1 MTRIRAF
8 SGAKT
13 GAALLVLPLGLFL
26 GLSLTACGGSS
37 KDYVQE
43 KTVERI
49 ATEQLTN
56 AIGVTPEGLDCPGDL
71 EGKVGTEMTC
81 VLTSEGEKYDAIIT
95 VDDVDGG
102 RVHFQID
109 VPPNATE

>member
-1 MTRIRAF
+1 MTRTRAF
-8 SGAKT
+8 SGAKI
-13 GAALLVLPLGLFL
+13 GAAVLVLPLS
-26 GLSLTACGGSS
+26 LSLTACGGSS
-37 KDYVQE
+37 EDHVQE

-95 VDDVDGG
+95 VDNVDGG
-102 RVHFQID
+102 RVHFKID

>member
-1 MTRIRAF
+1 MTRTRAF

-13 GAALLVLPLGLFL
+13 GAALLVLPLCLFL
-26 GLSLTACGGSS
+26 GLSLTACGGSD

-56 AIGVTPEGLDCPGDL
+56 AIGVTPERLDCPGDL

>member
-1 MTRIRAF
+1 MTRTRAI
-8 SGAKT
+8 SGALT
-13 GAALLVLPLGLFL
+13 GAALLALSLG
-26 GLSLTACGGSS
+26 LTACGGTD
-37 KDYVQE
+37 KNYVQE

-56 AIGVTPEGLDCPGDL
+56 AIGVTPEHLDCPGDL

-81 VLTSEGEKYDAIIT
+81 VLTSEGKKYDAIIT
-95 VDDVDGG
+95 VDNVERG

-109 VPPNATE
+109 VPPNAEQ

>member
-1 MTRIRAF
+1 MTRTRAF
-8 SGAKT
+8 SGAMT
-13 GAALLVLPLGLFL
+13 GATLLALTLA
-26 GLSLTACGGSS
+26 LTACGSS
-37 KDYVQE
+37 EDHVQE

-56 AIGVTPEGLDCPGDL
+56 AIGVTPEDLDCPGDL

-95 VDDVDGG
+95 VDEVDGG

>member
-1 MTRIRAF
+1 MTRTRAF
-8 SGAKT
+8 SGAMT
-13 GAALLVLPLGLFL
+13 GAALLALS
-26 GLSLTACGGSS
+26 LSLTACGSS

-56 AIGVTPEGLDCPGDL
+56 AIGVTPQDLDCPGDL

-95 VDDVDGG
+95 VDDVDGD
-102 RVHFQID
+102 RVRFKID

>member
-8 SGAKT
+8 SGAMT
-13 GAALLVLPLGLFL
+13 GATLLALPLA
-26 GLSLTACGGSS
+26 LTACGSS
-37 KDYVQE
+37 EDYVQE

-71 EGKVGTEMTC
+71 EGKIGTEMTC

-102 RVHFQID
+102 RVHFKID
-109 VPPNATE
+109 VPPNAAE

>member
-1 MTRIRAF
+1 MTRTRAF
-8 SGAKT
+8 SGALT
-13 GAALLVLPLGLFL
+13 GAALLTSSLA
-26 GLSLTACGGSS
+26 LTACGAS

-56 AIGVTPEGLDCPGDL
+56 AIGVTPQDLDCPGDL

-81 VLTSEGEKYDAIIT
+81 VLTSEGEKYDAILT

-102 RVHFQID
+102 RVHFKID

>member
-1 MTRIRAF
+1 MTRTRAI
-8 SGAKT
+8 SGALT
-13 GAALLVLPLGLFL
+13 GAALLVLS
-26 GLSLTACGGSS
+26 LSLTACGDSE

-56 AIGVTPEGLDCPGDL
+56 AVGVTPEDLDCPGDL
-71 EGKVGTEMTC
+71 EGKVGTKMTC
-81 VLTSEGEKYDAIIT
+81 VLTSEGKDYDAIIT
-95 VDDVDGG
+95 VDDVERG

-109 VPPNATE
+109 VPPNAEQ

>member
-1 MTRIRAF
+1 MTRTRAI
-8 SGAKT
+8 SGALT
-13 GAALLVLPLGLFL
+13 GAALLT
-26 GLSLTACGGSS
+26 LSLALTACGS
-37 KDYVQE
+37 DENHVQE

-56 AIGVTPEGLDCPGDL
+56 AIGVTPEDLDCPGDL

-109 VPPNATE
+109 VPPNAAE

>member
-1 MTRIRAF
+1 MTRTRAF
-8 SGAKT
+8 SGAMT
-13 GAALLVLPLGLFL
+13 GAALLALSF
-26 GLSLTACGGSS
+26 SLTACGSS

-56 AIGVTPEGLDCPGDL
+56 AIGVTPEDLDCPGDL

-102 RVHFQID
+102 RVRFKSD

>member
-1 MTRIRAF
+1 MTPTRAI
-8 SGAKT
+8 SGAMT
-13 GAALLVLPLGLFL
+13 GAALLVLPLA
-26 GLSLTACGGSS
+26 LTACGSS

-56 AIGVTPEGLDCPGDL
+56 AIGVTPEDLDCPGDL

>member
-1 MTRIRAF
+1 MTRTRAF
-8 SGAKT
+8 SGATT
-13 GAALLVLPLGLFL
+13 GAALLVLF
-26 GLSLTACGGSS
+26 LSLTACGSTR
-37 KDYVQE
+37 DYVQE

-56 AIGVTPEGLDCPGDL
+56 AIGVTPENLDCPGDL

-81 VLTSEGEKYDAIIT
+81 VLTSDGEKYDAIIT

-102 RVHFQID
+102 RVHFKID
-109 VPPNATE
+109 VPPNAAE

>member
-1 MTRIRAF
+1 MTRTRAF
-8 SGAKT
+8 SGALT
-13 GAALLVLPLGLFL
+13 GAALLVLSPA
-26 GLSLTACGGSS
+26 LTACGGSGE
-37 KDYVQE
+37 DYVQE

-71 EGKVGTEMTC
+71 EGKIGTEMTC

-95 VDDVDGG
+95 VDDVEGS
-102 RVHFQID
+102 RVHFKID
-109 VPPNATE
+109 VPPNAAE

>member
-1 MTRIRAF
+1 MTRTRAF
-8 SGAKT
+8 SGALA
-13 GAALLVLPLGLFL
+13 GAALLA
-26 GLSLTACGGSS
+26 LTACGTS
-37 KDYVQE
+37 DDFVQE

-56 AIGVTPEGLDCPGDL
+56 AIGVTPEDLDCPGDL

-95 VDDVDGG
+95 VDSVDEG
-102 RVHFQID
+102 RVRFKID
-109 VPPNATE
+109 VPPNAAE

>member
-1 MTRIRAF
+1 MTRTRAF
-8 SGAKT
+8 SGALT
-13 GAALLVLPLGLFL
+13 GAALLA
-26 GLSLTACGGSS
+26 LSLALTACGSS
-37 KDYVQE
+37 EDFVQE

-56 AIGVTPEGLDCPGDL
+56 AVGVTPEDLDCPGDL

-95 VDDVDGG
+95 VDDVTGG
-102 RVHFQID
+102 RVRFNID

>member
-1 MTRIRAF
+1 MTRTRAF
-8 SGAKT
+8 SGALT
-13 GAALLVLPLGLFL
+13 GAALLLPLSLT
-26 GLSLTACGGSS
+26 LTACGGSS

-56 AIGVTPEGLDCPGDL
+56 AIGVTPQDLDCPGDL

-81 VLTSEGEKYDAIIT
+81 VLTSDGEKYDAILT

-102 RVHFQID
+102 RVHFNID